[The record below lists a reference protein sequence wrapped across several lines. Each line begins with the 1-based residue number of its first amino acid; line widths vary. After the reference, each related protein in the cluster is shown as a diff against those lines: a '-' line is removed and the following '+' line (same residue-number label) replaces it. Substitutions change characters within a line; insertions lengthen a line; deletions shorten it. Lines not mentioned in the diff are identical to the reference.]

1 MNFEETLSL
10 LGTLIP
16 AVIGGTIG
24 LLALVGLREFFRETK
39 IAFKKSVR
47 A

>member
-1 MNFEETLSL
+1 MTFEETLSL
-10 LGTLIP
+10 IETLMP

-24 LLALVGLREFFRETK
+24 VLALVGLREFFKETK
-39 IAFKKSVR
+39 IAFKKSMR

>member
-1 MNFEETLSL
+1 M
-10 LGTLIP
+10 P

-24 LLALVGLREFFRETK
+24 VLALVGLREFFKETK
-39 IAFKKSVR
+39 IAFKKSMR

>member
-1 MNFEETLSL
+1 MTFEDTLSL
-10 LGTLIP
+10 VQSMVP

-24 LLALVGLREFFRETK
+24 IFALVGLRELLRETK
-39 IAFKKSVR
+39 DAFKISAR

>member
-1 MNFEETLSL
+1 MTAQEALSL
-10 LGTLIP
+10 IESQVP

-24 LLALVGLREFFRETK
+24 ILALMGLRELLRETK
-39 IAFKKSVR
+39 IAFRKSIR